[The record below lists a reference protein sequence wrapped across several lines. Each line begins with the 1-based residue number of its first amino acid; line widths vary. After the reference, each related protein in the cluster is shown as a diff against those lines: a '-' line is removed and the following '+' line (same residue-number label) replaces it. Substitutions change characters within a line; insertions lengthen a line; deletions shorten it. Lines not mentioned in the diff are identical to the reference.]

1 MALVEKTPQ
10 PEEDVPEPTS
20 VTLDLDADAHR
31 LLLDLTRRTG
41 WDASE
46 LVGWALGAY
55 WREMEGI
62 TLAPAQTW
70 SEADLV
76 DIREGIA
83 QADRGGLVPQ
93 DVVEKE
99 IAELLSRP

>member
-10 PEEDVPEPTS
+10 DEEDGLEPAR
-20 VTLDLDADAHR
+20 VVLDLDADAYK
-31 LLLDLTRRTG
+31 LLIDLKRRTG

-46 LVGWALGAY
+46 LVGWALGAF
-55 WREMEGI
+55 WREMEEI
-62 TLAPAQTW
+62 VLPPARAW
-70 SEADLV
+70 SEADLA
-76 DIREGIA
+76 DIREGVA
-83 QADRGGLVPQ
+83 QADRGELVPQ